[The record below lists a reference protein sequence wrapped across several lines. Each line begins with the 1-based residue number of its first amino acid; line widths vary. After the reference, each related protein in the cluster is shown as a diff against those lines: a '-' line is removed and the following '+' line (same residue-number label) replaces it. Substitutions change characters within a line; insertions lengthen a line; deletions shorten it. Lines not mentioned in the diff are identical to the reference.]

1 MREREVA
8 TLPRMRRKLIP
19 WIVLVFLLAACSD
32 GGGSS
37 APVESTQACDDEPF
51 LRTTADGLEFV
62 RTPDSCFQDLAAWPY
77 QTRYVELDG
86 LRQAYVEEGASD
98 GPVVLLLHGQPTW
111 SYLYRTMIPIL
122 ADAGFRVIAMDHL
135 GLGRSDK
142 PTDIASYSY
151 LGHSDRLLRFLEAL
165 ELQDIN
171 LFAQD
176 WGSVIGLRVAGLHPD
191 RFARI
196 IIGDGRLRVL
206 DEAPYPEVQ
215 DPDAREDLPS
225 PFAQM
230 PAQQRSIYRG
240 CLRLFPRNDVEA
252 FTRWMIYAMK
262 ALSFHPSEVVE
273 AGTWFD
279 IPEED
284 EAAYDAPYPSRTYMA
299 GIRVFPSLVNDLPGA
314 TAEARLGLEAFERP
328 FLTIWAGNDGG
339 GLGGCEIQD
348 ELICGI
354 PGAQGQPHVR
364 LPEASHFLQD
374 DQGPEIANRI
384 VSLIQNDGLMT
395 GNHQAQCD

>member
-1 MREREVA
+1 MATAVIATIGEDRPGLVNELSELVVRLNLNIEDSRMTVLAGEFAVLMSVA
-8 TLPRMRRKLIP
+8 GEDALLDELEQQLNALCADSGLAHLFRR
-19 WIVLVFLLAACSD
+19 
-32 GGGSS
+32 
-37 APVESTQACDDEPF
+37 STQRAAEET
-51 LRTTADGLEFV
+51 L
-62 RTPDSCFQDLAAWPY
+62 SC
-77 QTRYVELDG
+77 
-86 LRQAYVEEGASD
+86 QA
-98 GPVVLLLHGQPTW
+98 
-111 SYLYRTMIPIL
+111 
-122 ADAGFRVIAMDHL
+122 RVIAMDHL

-206 DEAPYPEVQ
+206 DEPPYPEVQ
-215 DPDAREDLPS
+215 DPDVSEDLPS
-225 PFAQM
+225 PFAQI

-284 EAAYDAPYPSRTYMA
+284 EAAYDAPYPSRAYMA

-374 DQGPEIANRI
+374 DQGPSIASRI
-384 VSLIQNDGLMT
+384 VSLIQNDGSMT